1 MERLKQY
8 SAAAVAAV
16 LALIF
21 LVVAVAA
28 LTVFKPAQELSSSV
42 IADQSLVMTRDGVLP
57 LVSSEVTVNATSASG
72 ATVALAVGTPGDVIG
87 WIGADPY
94 TEIVGLTSDRAVLK
108 VEEHSGTVRVDA
120 QSGDAQSGDSQSG
133 AQSGEEQTAQSGEP
147 SDAQSGE
154 QDSALPSDPEAA
166 RIVSEVTASD
176 MWLESTEATGS
187 ASLSLTGIS
196 SGRSLIA
203 ASAAGPGDLTLTL
216 TWPMQR
222 TNTLA
227 IVTVLLAIVS
237 ALLAVVLFLSRRQ
250 ILRHRAERAR
260 KIAER
265 KGADTTDTQTI
276 DTTKVA
282 ELVEAQRD
290 EEPSDEPIE
299 EPSDDSADEG
309 APEPQEETPEP
320 VDAHEDDA
328 DNVTEPLADEPDDGP
343 ADEDP
348 LDTDA
353 EDSHTGEEDQHDAPA
368 DDTDASATND
378 DEQDDEEPQASGR
391 HGEYTGTD
399 DEDPPQKVPTDTG
412 IIDLGAVRPG
422 ASLPSRRA
430 LREARERGE
439 QTLIVDGRE
448 FDTGLIPVVSA
459 DSPPAEAQQ
468 AEDEIEEDTHEQT
481 EQPENRAQTS
491 AWTSI
496 MSGWLKKRD

>member
-21 LVVAVAA
+21 LVVAVLAF
-28 LTVFKPAQELSSSV
+28 TVFKPAQELSSSV
-42 IADQSLVMTRDGVLP
+42 NPDQSLVMTRDGVLP

-72 ATVALAVGTPGDVIG
+72 AKVTLAVGTPGDVIG

-94 TEIVGLTSDRAVLK
+94 TEIVGLTSDRSVLK
-108 VEEHSGTVRVDA
+108 VEEHAGTVRVDA
-120 QSGDAQSGDSQSG
+120 QSSAQSDAQSS
-133 AQSGEEQTAQSGEP
+133 
-147 SDAQSGE
+147 AQSGE
-154 QDSALPSDPEAA
+154 QDSDVVSDPEAA

-176 MWLESTEATGS
+176 MWLDSAEGTGS

-196 SGRSLIA
+196 SGRSLIV
-203 ASAAGPGDLTLTL
+203 ASAAGSGDLTLTL

-227 IVTVLLAIVS
+227 IVMVLLAVVS

-265 KGADTTDTQTI
+265 KGADATDTQTI
-276 DTTKVA
+276 DTMKIA
-282 ELVEAQRD
+282 ELVEAQRN
-290 EEPSDEPIE
+290 EES
-299 EPSDDSADEG
+299 SDDSADEE
-309 APEPQEETPEP
+309 AVEPEDETPERVRTEDETEGVSSEFS
-320 VDAHEDDA
+320 VDKASD
-328 DNVTEPLADEPDDGP
+328 DEP
-343 ADEDP
+343 ADARED
-348 LDTDA
+348 
-353 EDSHTGEEDQHDAPA
+353 DAPA
-368 DDTDASATND
+368 DENSQDTDREDSRADEEDHQDVPAD
-378 DEQDDEEPQASGR
+378 DADGSGTDDGAEDDEEVTHQASGR
-391 HGEYTGTD
+391 HGEYTGTE

-459 DSPPAEAQQ
+459 DASPAEAQQ
-468 AEDEIEEDTHEQT
+468 APNGKEEDTHEQT
-481 EQPENRAQTS
+481 EQPESRAQTS

>member
-21 LVVAVAA
+21 LVVAVLAF
-28 LTVFKPAQELSSSV
+28 TVFKPAQELSSSV
-42 IADQSLVMTRDGVLP
+42 NPDQSLVMTRDGVLP

-72 ATVALAVGTPGDVIG
+72 AKVTLAVGTPGDVIG

-94 TEIVGLTSDRAVLK
+94 TEIVGLTSDRSVLK
-108 VEEHSGTVRVDA
+108 VEEHAGTVRVDA
-120 QSGDAQSGDSQSG
+120 QSSAQSDAQSD
-133 AQSGEEQTAQSGEP
+133 AQSS
-147 SDAQSGE
+147 AQSGE
-154 QDSALPSDPEAA
+154 QDSDVVSDPEAA

-176 MWLESTEATGS
+176 MWLDSAEGTGS

-196 SGRSLIA
+196 SGRSLIV
-203 ASAAGPGDLTLTL
+203 ASAAGSGDLTLTL

-227 IVTVLLAIVS
+227 IVTVLLAVVS

-265 KGADTTDTQTI
+265 KGADATDTQTI
-276 DTTKVA
+276 DTMKIA

-290 EEPSDEPIE
+290 EES
-299 EPSDDSADEG
+299 SNDSADEE
-309 APEPQEETPEP
+309 AVEPEDETPERVRTEDVSSDFPVDEASDGNDSASDDEP
-320 VDAHEDDA
+320 VDACEDDA
-328 DNVTEPLADEPDDGP
+328 P
-343 ADEDP
+343 ADEDSQ
-348 LDTDA
+348 DTDR
-353 EDSHTGEEDQHDAPA
+353 EDSRADEEDHQDVPA
-368 DDTDASATND
+368 DDADGSGTDDGA
-378 DEQDDEEPQASGR
+378 EGDEEAIPQVSGR
-391 HGEYTGTD
+391 HGEYMGTE

-448 FDTGLIPVVSA
+448 FDTGLIPVVSVDA
-459 DSPPAEAQQ
+459 SPAEAQQ
-468 AEDEIEEDTHEQT
+468 APDGKEEDTHEQT
-481 EQPENRAQTS
+481 EQPESRAQTS